1 MTSYKRLNRH
11 SLQNSPYFCVRQERQ
26 RDQAKVKME
35 SEIKER
41 NFKLWKTD
49 FEKENRISLFF
60 SWSLEKTLKKKT
72 ILTIQE
78 QKLTN
83 NGFCD
88 TKFHGGRHPFLLLT
102 CFQSTHDREQTE
114 WPVI

>member
-1 MTSYKRLNRH
+1 MKL
-11 SLQNSPYFCVRQERQ
+11 
-26 RDQAKVKME
+26 E

-41 NFKLWKTD
+41 NLVPWKTD
-49 FEKENRISLFF
+49 FEKENRMFLSF
-60 SWSLEKTLKKKT
+60 SWSLEKTLEKKT
-72 ILTIQE
+72 ILTIQK

-83 NGFCD
+83 DGFCD
-88 TKFHGGRHPFLLLT
+88 TKFHGGWHPFLLLT